1 MPSEYLFQLFDV
13 PDAEDR
19 RGQGTGVT
27 DVADRRTSYIK
38 RMEKDPWAYD
48 DQVVGEM
55 LKRTFPR
62 MHDKKSLDYSRALDW
77 LGIILRYFKGVDSAT
92 GGRLKGPFGEV
103 SGVLLTSSQIG
114 AQMGMTARQVQ
125 DMVYRMRRA
134 ARGLR
139 TDGRPATGRKR
150 GRPRVE
156 RVTNIPK
163 RRGRPCLPR

>member
-1 MPSEYLFQLFDV
+1 MNEYIFQLFDV

-27 DVADRRTSYIK
+27 DVADRRTSYVK
-38 RMEKDPWAYD
+38 RMKKDPWAYD
-48 DQVVGEM
+48 DQLVGEM

-77 LGIILRYFKGVDSAT
+77 LGVILRYFKGLDPAT

-125 DMVYRMRRA
+125 DTVYRMRRA
-134 ARGLR
+134 AKGLR

-156 RVTNIPK
+156 RAAKVPK